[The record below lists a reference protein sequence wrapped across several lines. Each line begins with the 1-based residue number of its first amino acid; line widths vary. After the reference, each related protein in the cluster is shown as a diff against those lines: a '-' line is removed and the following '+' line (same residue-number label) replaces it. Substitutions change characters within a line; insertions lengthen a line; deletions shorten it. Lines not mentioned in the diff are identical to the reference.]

1 MNAQT
6 PTGIPRMARPH
17 AAILSTTLACAG
29 FQAHAGDD
37 RDRVIPTDVVVR
49 LAPGT
54 SLQSVLD
61 ALGPLAPGLAPTDQ
75 IPGRPIHLLTFEA
88 EGAEPPPELEL
99 AIDAMVKSGTL
110 VWGEFGYEAETGE
123 GRTDSLWVT
132 GVGIDAATYR
142 EQFAGELL
150 GLAAAHSMARGAGV
164 MVAIVDSGLAGE
176 HPLVRNPI
184 SPAGVDLVDGLP
196 VMRDPLDGIDNDGD
210 GLTDEMA
217 GHGTFVASLIGLTAP
232 HATLLPIRVLDTEGR
247 TTVYRMAKGI
257 AAAIDGGAHVINMS
271 VGTTY
276 NSVALEDLAEEAQD
290 AGITLVA
297 SLGNLNRASPEEYPA
312 AANGAFAVAS
322 TTHTDHRAEF
332 SNFGTFAWISAPGS
346 VQVMAGNAVDPTAS
360 VFGAVPGGHVGAWS
374 GTSFSTAFVAGA
386 AALVRGQHP
395 EWPTTEVAL
404 EDIADTIMSTLAVSA
419 TPIDALNPGFEQMLG
434 AGRVH
439 VAAAVALGPPV
450 HPADLNGDRSID
462 GSDIT
467 ALLAAWGDCDG
478 CVADIDANGTVD
490 GNDLTSV
497 LAAWSR

>member
-1 MNAQT
+1 MNEPT
-6 PTGIPRMARPH
+6 LTGIFRTARVH
-17 AAILSTTLACAG
+17 AVLTCTTLACASLS
-29 FQAHAGDD
+29 AHAGDD
-37 RDRVIPTDVVVR
+37 RDRVIPTDVVVK

-61 ALGPLAPGLAPTDQ
+61 ALGPLAPGLSPIDQ
-75 IPGRPIHLLTFEA
+75 IPGRPIHLLTFDA
-88 EGAEPPPELEL
+88 DGAEPPPALEL

-110 VWGEFGYEAETGE
+110 TWGEFGYEAETGE

-132 GVGIDAATYR
+132 GVGIDSATYR

-150 GLAAAHSMARGAGV
+150 GLDSAHDMARGAGV
-164 MVAIVDSGLAGE
+164 VVAIVDSGLAGE

-184 SPAGVDLVDGLP
+184 SPAGVDLVDGVP

-232 HATLLPIRVLDTEGR
+232 HATILPIRVLDTEGR

-257 AAAIDGGAHVINMS
+257 AAAIDAGADVINMS

-297 SLGNLNRASPEEYPA
+297 SLGNLNRAAPAEHPA
-312 AANGAFAVAS
+312 AASGAFAVAS
-322 TTHTDHRAEF
+322 TTHTDHRAGF

-346 VQVMAGNAVDPTAS
+346 VHLVAGSAVDPNAS
-360 VFGAVPGGHVGAWS
+360 VLGAVPGGQVGAWS

-386 AALVRGQHP
+386 AALIRGQHP
-395 EWPTTEVAL
+395 EWPNAEVAL
-404 EDIADTIMSTLAVSA
+404 DEIADTIMGRLAVSA

-434 AGRVH
+434 AGRLH

-450 HPADLNGDRSID
+450 HRADLNGDRSID
-462 GSDIT
+462 GLDIT

-478 CVADIDANGTVD
+478 CAGDIDANGTVE
-490 GNDLTSV
+490 GTDLTAI